1 MGGRGSE
8 AGRRYC
14 LSLIITTRMTE
25 TAHVIGARLLGS
37 SGAGFTDGLAQLA
50 GPHSG
55 VVLIGPAELYAGSGS

>member
-1 MGGRGSE
+1 
-8 AGRRYC
+8 
-14 LSLIITTRMTE
+14 MTE